1 MNGAAMTTYAKA
13 RYSAE
18 ILEQGFER
26 SPAKGTPFFFL
37 KVRILSR
44 YDDQGQLQDCPQYER
59 EYRQY
64 LVSEV
69 SFNILKGA
77 LKTLGYEVNS
87 LLELDPGSPD
97 HVNLVGRK
105 IDMIC
110 DLETYQGRQRE
121 RWDIPRVREK
131 LDLEGLRAL
140 DDKFGR
146 LLGGG
151 KEEGKAPGDGAR
163 NDGGV
168 PS

>member
-1 MNGAAMTTYAKA
+1 MTTYANG
-13 RYSAE
+13 RYHAE

-37 KVRILSR
+37 KVRILGR
-44 YDDQGQLQDCPQYER
+44 YDEQGQLQDCPQYER
-59 EYRQY
+59 DYRQY

-77 LKTLGYEVNS
+77 LKTLGFEING
-87 LLELDPGSPD
+87 LLQLDPGSPD
-97 HVNLVGRK
+97 YVNLVGRK
-105 IDMIC
+105 IDMTC

-131 LDLEGLRAL
+131 LDLDALRYL
-140 DDKFGR
+140 NDKYGH

-151 KEEGKAPGDGAR
+151 KGEGKAPDDAPPNGS
-163 NDGGV
+163 GV